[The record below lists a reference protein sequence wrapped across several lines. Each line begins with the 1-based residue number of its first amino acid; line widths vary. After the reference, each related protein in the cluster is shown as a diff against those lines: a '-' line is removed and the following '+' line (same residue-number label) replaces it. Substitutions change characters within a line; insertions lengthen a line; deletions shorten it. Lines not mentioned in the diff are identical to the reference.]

1 MGFFGH
7 RRSRTLLRVLSNQK
21 YPQNCLCIL
30 VFPFGFSFSS
40 FLANKFPFV
49 FFFHQLQ
56 VYLLSLQQA
65 CGWYMCP
72 KTSPAEAFSGSNYKS
87 LLRAFPNCVF
97 SENQASTQAL
107 NRTTVFMTKFLIFL
121 SFNVGF
127 VTFSLVGQAHL
138 LFHSIESP
146 TGCLWLFVCHK
157 CLYFFNHTVL
167 SEKGVF
173 GRGRDRV
180 IQLLVQKKPAGFCK
194 SVEQFGIHTNL
205 PLPRRLP
212 ACFLKMACGLKTL

>member
-1 MGFFGH
+1 
-7 RRSRTLLRVLSNQK
+7 
-21 YPQNCLCIL
+21 
-30 VFPFGFSFSS
+30 
-40 FLANKFPFV
+40 
-49 FFFHQLQ
+49 
-56 VYLLSLQQA
+56 
-65 CGWYMCP
+65 MCP